1 MDFRFQTVRGARAVM
16 SLRYHL
22 MRTKIAYC
30 VYLFTVIIAV
40 TIQFE
45 TIDCSI
51 HILRAG
57 LLFHQCRHFA
67 RASVEPICRRFA
79 PRRSFILFPKDLW
92 SNQS

>member
-1 MDFRFQTVRGARAVM
+1 MNFRFQTVRGARAVM
-16 SLRYHL
+16 SLRFHL

-57 LLFHQCRHFA
+57 LLFHQYRHFA

-79 PRRSFILFPKDLW
+79 SRRSFILFPKDLW